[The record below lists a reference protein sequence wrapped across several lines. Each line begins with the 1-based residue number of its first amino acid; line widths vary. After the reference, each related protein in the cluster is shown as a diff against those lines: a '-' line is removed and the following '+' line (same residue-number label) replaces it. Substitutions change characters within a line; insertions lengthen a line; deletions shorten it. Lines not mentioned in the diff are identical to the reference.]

1 MRLEYFQLLDRIVEL
16 DLAGRTIRTEATVPH
31 ESTIFQGHF
40 PGYPL
45 MPGVLLL
52 ETMAQTSGWLIIALT
67 KFERMP
73 FLAAFK
79 TAKLRSFI
87 APGTLLSGSA
97 KLEHEGS
104 GYAVTQAE
112 IKVDGKVTCDCEIT
126 FRVVD
131 FPAPEMHS
139 FMKKEAERLQ
149 FPLGAIADG

>member
-16 DLAGRTIRTEATVPH
+16 DLANRTIRTEATVPQ

-52 ETMAQTSGWLIIALT
+52 ETMAQTSGWLIIGLT
-67 KFERMP
+67 KFRRMP

-79 TAKLRSFI
+79 EAKLRTFI
-87 APGTLLSGSA
+87 TPGTVLSGAA
-97 KLEHEGS
+97 KVEHEGS

-112 IKVDGKVTCDCEIT
+112 IRVDGKVTCDCEIT

-131 FPAPEMHS
+131 FPATELRSYMQ
-139 FMKKEAERLQ
+139 KEAERLQ

>member
-16 DLAGRTIRTEATVPH
+16 DIANRAIRTEATVPR

-79 TAKLRSFI
+79 EAKLRTFI
-87 APGTLLSGSA
+87 TPGTTLSISA
-97 KLEHEGS
+97 RLEHEGS
-104 GYAVTQAE
+104 GFAVATAA
-112 IKVDGKVTCDCEIT
+112 ISADGKVTCDCEIT
-126 FRVVD
+126 FRVVN
-131 FPAPEMHS
+131 FPAPELRTYMQA
-139 FMKKEAERLQ
+139 EAARLQ
-149 FPLGAIADG
+149 FPMGAIADG

>member
-16 DLAGRTIRTEATVPH
+16 DLANRTIRTEATVPL
-31 ESTIFQGHF
+31 ESSIFQGHF

-52 ETMAQTSGWLIIALT
+52 ETMAQTSGWLIIGLT

-79 TAKLRSFI
+79 EAKLRTFI
-87 APGTLLSGSA
+87 APGTMLSGSA

-104 GYAVTQAE
+104 GFAVAHAE
-112 IKVDGKVTCDCEIT
+112 ISVDGKVACNCEIT

-131 FPAPEMHS
+131 FPAPELRSYMQ
-139 FMKKEAERLQ
+139 KEAERLQ
-149 FPLGAIADG
+149 FPMGAIADG

>member
-1 MRLEYFQLLDRIVEL
+1 MRLEHFQLLDRIVEL
-16 DLAGRTIRTEATVPH
+16 DIANRTIRTEATVPL
-31 ESTIFQGHF
+31 ESSIFQGHF

-79 TAKLRSFI
+79 AAKLRTFI
-87 APGTLLSGSA
+87 TPGTRLSASA
-97 KLEHEGS
+97 KLEHDGS
-104 GYAVTQAE
+104 GFAVAQAE
-112 IKVDGKVTCDCEIT
+112 ISVEGKVTCDCEIT

-131 FPAPEMHS
+131 FPAPELRSYMQ
-139 FMKKEAERLQ
+139 KEAERLQ
-149 FPLGAIADG
+149 FPMGAIADG

>member
-16 DLAGRTIRTEATVPH
+16 DIANRTIRTEATVPQ

-52 ETMAQTSGWLIIALT
+52 ETMAQTSGWLIIGLT
-67 KFERMP
+67 KFKRMP

-79 TAKLRSFI
+79 EAKLRAFVKPGTKLSPTAKL
-87 APGTLLSGSA
+87 
-97 KLEHEGS
+97 KHEGS
-104 GYAVTQAE
+104 GFAVTEAQ
-112 IKVDGKVTCDCEIT
+112 IRVDGKITCNCEIT

-131 FPAPEMHS
+131 FPAPDLLNYMHN
-139 FMKKEAERLQ
+139 EAKRLR
-149 FPLGAIADG
+149 FPMGATADG